1 MPGNS
6 KDCRKQGFR
15 CVALA
20 EEAASEAIKHS
31 LLDLSRIWFSLAEAI
46 DQIEVLM
53 AVEALKSRDGDET

>member
-15 CVALA
+15 CEALA
-20 EEAASEAIKHS
+20 QEAASDAIKHS

-53 AVEALKSRDGDET
+53 ALEALKSKGGSES